1 MNELK
6 RTSIFLILTGIVVWL
21 LWGRLIDVFSAGER
35 IGQVSLPAYGLMIVI
50 ELFSFFC
57 VWWMFKILLPKTSW
71 TNVVVSQLIA
81 NASSRV
87 IPGGAATGSAVQFK
101 MLKAGGVKSSEA
113 GGAFAATSILTLG
126 VLMFIPA
133 IAGLS
138 SFSDS
143 SISNDLIFA
152 VFAGPVLLVFILLCS
167 TAIIFFD
174 SPLLFLGRMIDN
186 IGSFLLSML
195 GKKWVDDPERIL
207 KERVRL
213 VETLRGN
220 WISAITAAAGK
231 WFFDCLVLYVVLNNI
246 GASIS
251 VSLLLLC
258 YAGSAV
264 LAMIPI
270 TPGGFGFVEVGLTSL
285 LITSGVLD
293 QDAELAVFVYRL
305 MSFWFPI
312 LLGLLAGIWYKSV
325 GSKKIKSIDLCTSGK

>member
-1 MNELK
+1 MSQLK
-6 RTSIFLILTGIVVWL
+6 RTSIFLLLSGIVVWL
-21 LWGRLIDVFSAGER
+21 LWDRLIDIFSAGER
-35 IGQVSLPAYGLMIVI
+35 IGQVSLPTYGLMIVI
-50 ELFSFFC
+50 ELASFFC
-57 VWWMFKILLPKTSW
+57 VWWMFKILLPNTTWK
-71 TNVVVSQLIA
+71 NVAVSQLIA

-101 MLKAGGVKSSEA
+101 MLKDGGVRSSEA

-126 VLMFIPA
+126 ILMFLPA
-133 IAGLS
+133 IAGIS
-138 SFSDS
+138 SFSNS
-143 SISNDLIFA
+143 SISDDLAFA
-152 VFAGPVLLVFILLCS
+152 IFAGPVLLILILSCS
-167 TAIIFFD
+167 ASLIFFD
-174 SPLLFLGRMIDN
+174 SPLLFVGRLIDR
-186 IGSFLLSML
+186 IGSFLASLL
-195 GKKWVDDPERIL
+195 GKNWIKDPKRIFNERN
-207 KERVRL
+207 RL

-220 WISAITAAAGK
+220 WISAVTAAAGK

-251 VSLLLLC
+251 ISLLLLC

-285 LITSGVLD
+285 LISSGVVD
-293 QDAELAVFVYRL
+293 KDAELAVFVYRL

-325 GSKKIKSIDLCTSGK
+325 GGKTNKSPELSVAQ